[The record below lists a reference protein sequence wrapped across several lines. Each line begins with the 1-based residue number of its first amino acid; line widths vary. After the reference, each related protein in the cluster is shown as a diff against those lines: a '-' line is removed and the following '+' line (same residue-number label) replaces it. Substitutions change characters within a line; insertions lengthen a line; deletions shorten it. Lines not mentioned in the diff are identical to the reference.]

1 MPTNLPVPELDRLLD
16 LLRLER
22 DEDYRNY
29 QQYVVQ
35 SPLYERRARG
45 YCWYPLRIHASEIGT
60 GERLYLTLERQ
71 AQADGPSVFQVG
83 AAVSFFAQADGKP
96 LGSLPGTIVSL
107 WADRV
112 KVALEAQDLPDWAD
126 EGRLGLDLLFDNT
139 TYQEMERALRE
150 VAQAERSRLAELREV
165 LLGHQPAFFQDLP
178 APINLPHL
186 NAGQN
191 EALNK
196 VLAAKDLAI
205 VHGPPGTGKTTTLVA
220 AIGQVLKQERQ
231 VLVAA
236 PSNAAVDLLSEKLA
250 QAGVRV
256 LRVGN
261 PARVGEEVLPYTLD
275 GQLARHPRFKDLKKL
290 RKDADNFRD
299 MAYKYKRN
307 FGPAEREQRRLLFAE
322 ARQCQQEATALEQFM
337 VGEILDKAQAITATL
352 VGSASRLLGKRRFG
366 TVFIDEAAQA
376 LEPGCWLPI
385 LRADRVVMAGDHQQ
399 LPPTVKSQEAARKG
413 LANTLFEKC
422 IARPQSP
429 RADVML
435 RRQYRM
441 HADIMGFPNEMFYQ
455 GQLEADERVANWLV
469 GEGFPA
475 IEFVDTAG
483 CGFEEQADPE
493 SGSLCNVGEADLL
506 VKHLETFLSALPSSV
521 DKGSLS
527 LGIISPYKK
536 QAILLSGLLQNK
548 PLPPDTD
555 IDTVDSFQGQER
567 DVIYISLVRANET
580 GEIGFLKDTRRMNV
594 AMTRARKRLV
604 VLGDSATIASHP
616 FYKSFLAYQ
625 DTRASYR
632 SAYEYL

>member
-1 MPTNLPVPELDRLLD
+1 M
-16 LLRLER
+16 ER

-29 QQYVVQ
+29 EQYVVQ
-35 SPLYERRARG
+35 SPLHERRARG

-96 LGSLPGTIVSL
+96 LGSLPGVIVSL
-107 WADRV
+107 WADRA

-165 LLGHQPAFFQDLP
+165 LLGHQPPFFQEISSPVCLP
-178 APINLPHL
+178 QL
-186 NAGQN
+186 NAVQN

-205 VHGPPGTGKTTTLVA
+205 IHGPPGTGKTTTLVA
-220 AIGQVLKQERQ
+220 TIGLVLKQERQ
-231 VLVAA
+231 VLVTA

-250 QAGVRV
+250 LAGVRV
-256 LRVGN
+256 LRLGN

-322 ARQCQQEATALEQFM
+322 ARQCLQEATALEQFM

-352 VGSASRLLGKRRFG
+352 VGSAHRLLGKRRFS

-422 IARPQSP
+422 IARHQGPA

-441 HADIMGFPNEMFYQ
+441 HADIMGFPNEVFYQ
-455 GQLEADERVANWLV
+455 GQLEADERVAGWLI
-469 GEGFPA
+469 GPGFPA

-506 VKHLETFLSALPSSV
+506 VKHLEIFLSGLPATV

-536 QAILLSGLLQNK
+536 QAILLASLLQNK
-548 PLPPDTD
+548 QLPPQTD

-567 DVIYISLVRANET
+567 DVVYISLVRANEN

-604 VLGDSATIASHP
+604 VLGDSATIAGHP
-616 FYKSFLAYQ
+616 FYKSFLSYQ
-625 DTRASYR
+625 DSRASYR

>member
-1 MPTNLPVPELDRLLD
+1 MPTNLPVPELGQLLG
-16 LLRLER
+16 LLHTER

-35 SPLYERRARG
+35 SPLHERRARG

-96 LGSLPGTIVSL
+96 LGSLPGVIVSL
-107 WADRV
+107 WADRA
-112 KVALEAQDLPDWAD
+112 KVALDAQDLPDWAD

-205 VHGPPGTGKTTTLVA
+205 IHGPPGTGKTTTLVA
-220 AIGQVLKQERQ
+220 TIGLVLKQERQ
-231 VLVAA
+231 VLVTA

-250 QAGVRV
+250 LAGVRV
-256 LRVGN
+256 LRLGN

-299 MAYKYKRN
+299 MAHKYKRN

-322 ARQCQQEATALEQFM
+322 ARQCLQEATALEQFM

-352 VGSASRLLGKRRFG
+352 VGSAHRLLGKRRFG

-413 LANTLFEKC
+413 LADTLFEKC
-422 IARPQSP
+422 IARHQSP

-441 HADIMGFPNEMFYQ
+441 HTDIMGFPNEMFYQ
-455 GQLEADERVANWLV
+455 GQLEADERVAHWLV
-469 GEGFPA
+469 GPGFPA

-493 SGSLCNVGEADLL
+493 SGSLCNLGEADLL
-506 VKHLETFLSALPSSV
+506 VKHLEIFLSALPVTV

-536 QAILLSGLLQNK
+536 QAILLASLLQNK
-548 PLPPDTD
+548 PLPPQTD

-567 DVIYISLVRANET
+567 DVIYISLVRANEN
-580 GEIGFLKDTRRMNV
+580 GEIGFLKDTCRMNV

-604 VLGDSATIASHP
+604 VLGDSATIAGHP
-616 FYKSFLAYQ
+616 FYKSFLSYQ
-625 DTRASYR
+625 DSRASYR